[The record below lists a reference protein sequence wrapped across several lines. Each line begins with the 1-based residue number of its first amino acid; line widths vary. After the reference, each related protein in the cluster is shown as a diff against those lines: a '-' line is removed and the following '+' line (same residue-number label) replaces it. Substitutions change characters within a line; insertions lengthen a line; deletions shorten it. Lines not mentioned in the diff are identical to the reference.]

1 MTELCIEKI
10 HEALKNNEITCDELI
25 NEALMKAHK
34 LQDKCNAFVTI
45 IDDATGNVNDN
56 LLSGIPYGI
65 KDNYSTKGILSTGS
79 SNTLKD
85 YVPFFDATAVSNLK
99 KVGAVGVGK
108 TALDEFGMGGTG
120 TTAHT
125 GIIKNPWD
133 TKRICGGSSAGSACS
148 VAAGVYP
155 YSLGSDTGDSIRK
168 PAAYCGIVGYKP
180 TYGMISRYGL
190 FPYASSLDTCG
201 VLTRNVRDAAIVVDA
216 MKGIDE
222 NDLTSW
228 DSSDIHLYQGLNKDI
243 TLILNSDDPFSSMLG
258 EKNKNKCVYFGIDK
272 LDTDKKI
279 SNNLINDFLVCPK
292 CSSNLKYDYIRY
304 HQIGQVHCPNCSF
317 ENKKADFLGNLDYKN
332 NRINVTNKN
341 NNYKFKMIN
350 DSIFNC
356 YNEMA
361 LITTLF
367 TLNIDEYKIKSI
379 IEKLE
384 LPKIRY
390 MSNYANGVEV
400 INFVSKGLNA
410 VATSRVC
417 DYLSGLNDNLEI
429 VLILDDQFDSKNNSE
444 TMTWIYDTDFELL
457 NKPNIKKIIVG
468 GVRNRDYKHRL
479 LLAGIDK
486 EKIFTCDKE
495 DDVVDFV
502 TTEGISKIYILLDI
516 LLVSKAAKIN
526 ERIVEKIKKENL

>member
-1 MTELCIEKI
+1 MPRIVFWSPYENMTGNTHTAVAISTLMGMTHKVTSLLMQANFNSRKMESSFTPYEELKQSGVFNNSNIGI
-10 HEALKNNEITCDELI
+10 NALIRLISSNKLTADSIQNYAKPVLKERLDVLYGMSADDPDGYKQIIDNLPYMTRKADEIYDLVFVDMPKSLDKKSIMDTVADAEIVVCVVNQDAVKFSDFFTTLSNNESLKDKTKIIVIADYEAASKFNVMNIKLKYLI
-25 NEALMKAHK
+25 VTNLYRDYMQRNANPDYVYNK
-34 LQDKCNAFVTI
+34 LQK
-45 IDDATGNVNDN
+45 
-56 LLSGIPYGI
+56 
-65 KDNYSTKGILSTGS
+65 
-79 SNTLKD
+79 
-85 YVPFFDATAVSNLK
+85 
-99 KVGAVGVGK
+99 
-108 TALDEFGMGGTG
+108 
-120 TTAHT
+120 
-125 GIIKNPWD
+125 
-133 TKRICGGSSAGSACS
+133 
-148 VAAGVYP
+148 
-155 YSLGSDTGDSIRK
+155 
-168 PAAYCGIVGYKP
+168 
-180 TYGMISRYGL
+180 
-190 FPYASSLDTCG
+190 
-201 VLTRNVRDAAIVVDA
+201 
-216 MKGIDE
+216 
-222 NDLTSW
+222 
-228 DSSDIHLYQGLNKDI
+228 GLNKDI

-272 LDTDKKI
+272 LDTDKKV

-317 ENKKADFLGNLDYKN
+317 ESKKADFLGNLDYKN
-332 NRINVTNKN
+332 NIINVTNKN

-410 VATSRVC
+410 VATSRVL
-417 DYLSGLNDNLEI
+417 DYLTSLNDNIEI
-429 VLILDDQFDSKNNSE
+429 VLLLDDQFDNKNNSE
-444 TMTWIYDTDFELL
+444 TMTWIYDIDFELL
-457 NKPNIKKIIVG
+457 NKPNVKKIIVG
-468 GVRNRDYKHRL
+468 GVRNRDYKLRL

-495 DDVVDFV
+495 EDIVDLV
-502 TTEGISKIYILLDI
+502 TTDSIDKIFILFDVNF
-516 LLVSKAAKIN
+516 VSKGAKIN
-526 ERIVEKIKKENL
+526 ERVVEKIKKENL

>member
-1 MTELCIEKI
+1 MFYIALIAAKI
-10 HEALKNNEITCDELI
+10 HLAILKLLKKEKDDKPGFLAYRLCPNFLEKLNKPDIVIGVTGTNGKTTTTNLLASALKKCDYKVIYNDWGANTLGGYARCLIEGVNIFNKKKDCIALLEMDEVTCDETIPLI
-25 NEALMKAHK
+25 NLKYLIVTNLFRDSMQRNANPDYVYNK
-34 LQDKCNAFVTI
+34 LQK
-45 IDDATGNVNDN
+45 
-56 LLSGIPYGI
+56 
-65 KDNYSTKGILSTGS
+65 
-79 SNTLKD
+79 
-85 YVPFFDATAVSNLK
+85 
-99 KVGAVGVGK
+99 
-108 TALDEFGMGGTG
+108 
-120 TTAHT
+120 
-125 GIIKNPWD
+125 
-133 TKRICGGSSAGSACS
+133 
-148 VAAGVYP
+148 
-155 YSLGSDTGDSIRK
+155 
-168 PAAYCGIVGYKP
+168 
-180 TYGMISRYGL
+180 
-190 FPYASSLDTCG
+190 
-201 VLTRNVRDAAIVVDA
+201 
-216 MKGIDE
+216 
-222 NDLTSW
+222 
-228 DSSDIHLYQGLNKDI
+228 GLNKDI

-272 LDTDKKI
+272 LDTDKKV
-279 SNNLINDFLVCPK
+279 SNNLINDFFVCPK

-317 ENKKADFLGNLDYKN
+317 ESKKADFLGNLDYKN
-332 NRINVTNKN
+332 NIINVTNKN

-410 VATSRVC
+410 VATSRVL
-417 DYLSGLNDNLEI
+417 DYLTSLNDNIEI
-429 VLILDDQFDSKNNSE
+429 VLLLDDQFDNKNNSE

-468 GVRNRDYKHRL
+468 GVRNRDYKLRL

-495 DDVVDFV
+495 EDIVDLV
-502 TTEGISKIYILLDI
+502 TTDSIDKIFILFDVNF
-516 LLVSKAAKIN
+516 VSKGAKIN
-526 ERIVEKIKKENL
+526 ERVVKKIKKENL